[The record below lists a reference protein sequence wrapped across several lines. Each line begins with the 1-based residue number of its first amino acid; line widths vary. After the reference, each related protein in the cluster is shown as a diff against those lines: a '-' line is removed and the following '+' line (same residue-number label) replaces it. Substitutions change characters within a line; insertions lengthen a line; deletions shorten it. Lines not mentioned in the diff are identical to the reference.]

1 LKSIKLLILCFLFPF
16 SSFAATQYVSDEL
29 SIYMHSGPSL
39 QYRIIGTIEVG
50 TSVNTLKYNE
60 QTKFTQV
67 KTPTGR
73 VGWVKTSEIQKQPPA
88 KSLLPEIQKKFQAS
102 QDKLNTINSD
112 NAKANSDK
120 EQAIIDKDSLI
131 AQLDSEKRALRD
143 TIEDLKERNMELDL
157 LQSTKDE
164 RIKMEWLMYGGSV
177 LFFGMLVGLILP
189 FLPRRKKRTDN
200 W

>member
-1 LKSIKLLILCFLFPF
+1 MKSIKFFLCLLFSS
-16 SSFAATQYVSDEL
+16 SSFAATQYVSDNL

-39 QYRIIGTIEVG
+39 EYRIIGTIKVG
-50 TSVNTLKYNE
+50 TAVSTLKYNSK
-60 QTKFTQV
+60 TKFMQI
-67 KTPTGR
+67 KSPTGR
-73 VGWVKTSEIQKQPPA
+73 VGWVKSSEIQEQPPA
-88 KSLLPEIQKKFQAS
+88 KSLLPELQKKYQES
-102 QDKLNTINSD
+102 QDKLKTINDD
-112 NAKANSDK
+112 NKQALTES

-143 TIEDLKERNMELDL
+143 TIADLEERNMELDL

-177 LFFGMLVGLILP
+177 LFFGLLIGLIIP

>member
-1 LKSIKLLILCFLFPF
+1 LKSIKFFLCLLF
-16 SSFAATQYVSDEL
+16 SSTSFAATQYVSDNL

-50 TSVNTLKYNE
+50 TTINTLQYNSE
-60 QTKFTQV
+60 TKFMQV
-67 KTPTGR
+67 KSPTGK
-73 VGWVKTSEIQKQPPA
+73 VGWVKSDEIQKQPPA
-88 KSLLPEIQKKFQAS
+88 KSLLPEIQKKYQES
-102 QDKLNTINSD
+102 QDKLKTINDQNQQAMSD
-112 NAKANSDK
+112 T

-143 TIEDLKERNMELDL
+143 TIADLEERNMELDL
-157 LQSTKDE
+157 LQDTKDE

-177 LFFGMLVGLILP
+177 LLFGLLVGLIIP
-189 FLPRRKKRTDN
+189 FLPRRKKRNDS

>member
-1 LKSIKLLILCFLFPF
+1 MKSIKFFLCLLF
-16 SSFAATQYVSDEL
+16 SSTSFAATQYVSDNL

-50 TSVNTLKYNE
+50 TTINTLQYNSE
-60 QTKFTQV
+60 TKFMQV
-67 KTPTGR
+67 KSPTGK
-73 VGWVKTSEIQKQPPA
+73 VGWVKSDEIQKQPPA
-88 KSLLPEIQKKFQAS
+88 KSLLPEIQKKYQES
-102 QDKLNTINSD
+102 QDKLKTINDQNQQAMSD
-112 NAKANSDK
+112 T

-143 TIEDLKERNMELDL
+143 TIADLEERNMELDL
-157 LQSTKDE
+157 LQDTKDE

-177 LFFGMLVGLILP
+177 LLFGLLVGLIIP
-189 FLPRRKKRTDN
+189 FLPRRKKRNDS

>member
-1 LKSIKLLILCFLFPF
+1 MKLFKLFLLCLLFPA

-50 TSVNTLKYNE
+50 TEVNTLQYNE
-60 QTKFTQV
+60 KTKFSQV
-67 KTPTGR
+67 RTSTGR
-73 VGWVKTSEIQKQPPA
+73 VGWVKASEIQTEQPA
-88 KSLLPEIQKKFQAS
+88 KSLLPALQKKYQES
-102 QDKLNTINSD
+102 QDKLNTINSENEAA
-112 NAKANSDK
+112 NA
-120 EQAIIDKDSLI
+120 EQTQAIIDKDSLI

-143 TIEDLKERNMELDL
+143 TIADLKERNMELDL
-157 LQSTKDE
+157 LQDTKDE
-164 RIKMEWLMYGGSV
+164 RVKMEWLMYGGSV
-177 LFFGMLVGLILP
+177 LFFGMLVGLIIP

>member
-1 LKSIKLLILCFLFPF
+1 LLCLLFPI

-50 TSVNTLKYNE
+50 TAVDTLQYNE
-60 QTKFTQV
+60 KTKFSQV
-67 KTPTGR
+67 RTSTGR
-73 VGWVKTSEIQKQPPA
+73 VGWVKASEIQTQQPA
-88 KSLLPEIQKKFQAS
+88 KSLLPALQKKYQES
-102 QDKLNTINSD
+102 QDKLNTINSENEAA
-112 NAKANSDK
+112 NA
-120 EQAIIDKDSLI
+120 EQTQAIIDKDSLI

-143 TIEDLKERNMELDL
+143 TIADLKERNMELDL
-157 LQSTKDE
+157 LQDTKDE
-164 RIKMEWLMYGGSV
+164 RVKMEWLMYGGSV
-177 LFFGMLVGLILP
+177 LFFGMLVGLIIP

>member
-1 LKSIKLLILCFLFPF
+1 MKSIKFFLCMLFSS
-16 SSFAATQYVSDEL
+16 SSFAATQYVSDNL

-39 QYRIIGTIEVG
+39 EYRIIGTIEVG
-50 TSVNTLKYNE
+50 TAVSTLKYNSK
-60 QTKFTQV
+60 TKFMQV
-67 KTPTGR
+67 KSPTGK
-73 VGWVKTSEIQKQPPA
+73 VGWVKSGEIQEQPPA
-88 KSLLPEIQKKFQAS
+88 KSLLPELQKKYQES
-102 QDKLNTINSD
+102 QDKLKTINDD
-112 NAKANSDK
+112 NKQALTES

-143 TIEDLKERNMELDL
+143 TIADLEERNMELDL

-177 LFFGMLVGLILP
+177 LFFGLLIGLIIP

>member
-1 LKSIKLLILCFLFPF
+1 MKLIKLFLLCLLFPI

-50 TSVNTLKYNE
+50 TAVDTLQYNE
-60 QTKFTQV
+60 KTKFSQV
-67 KTPTGR
+67 RTSTGR
-73 VGWVKTSEIQKQPPA
+73 VGWVKASEIQTQQPA
-88 KSLLPEIQKKFQAS
+88 KSLLPALQKKYQES
-102 QDKLNTINSD
+102 QDKLNTINSENEAA
-112 NAKANSDK
+112 NA
-120 EQAIIDKDSLI
+120 EQTQAIIDKDSLI

-143 TIEDLKERNMELDL
+143 TIADLKERNMELDL
-157 LQSTKDE
+157 LQDTKDE
-164 RIKMEWLMYGGSV
+164 RVKMEWLMYGGSV
-177 LFFGMLVGLILP
+177 LFFGMLVGLIIP

>member
-1 LKSIKLLILCFLFPF
+1 MKSIKFFLCLLF
-16 SSFAATQYVSDEL
+16 SSTSFAATQYVSDNL

-50 TSVNTLKYNE
+50 TTITTLQYNSE
-60 QTKFTQV
+60 TKFMQV
-67 KTPTGR
+67 KSPTGK
-73 VGWVKTSEIQKQPPA
+73 VGWVKSDEIQKQPPA
-88 KSLLPEIQKKFQAS
+88 KSLLPELQKKYQES
-102 QDKLNTINSD
+102 QDKLKTINDENQQAMSD
-112 NAKANSDK
+112 T

-143 TIEDLKERNMELDL
+143 TIADLEERNMELDL
-157 LQSTKDE
+157 LQDTKDE

-177 LFFGMLVGLILP
+177 LLFGLLVGLIIP
-189 FLPRRKKRTDN
+189 FLPRRKKRNDS

>member
-1 LKSIKLLILCFLFPF
+1 MKSIKLLLLCFLFPL

-50 TSVNTLKYNE
+50 TSVNTLKYND

-88 KSLLPEIQKKFQAS
+88 KSLLPEIQKKYQES
-102 QDKLNTINSD
+102 QDKLKTINDQNQQAMSD
-112 NAKANSDK
+112 T

-143 TIEDLKERNMELDL
+143 TIADLEERNMELDL
-157 LQSTKDE
+157 LQDTKDE

-177 LFFGMLVGLILP
+177 LLFGLLVGLIIP
-189 FLPRRKKRTDN
+189 FLPRRKKRNDS

>member
-1 LKSIKLLILCFLFPF
+1 
-16 SSFAATQYVSDEL
+16 
-29 SIYMHSGPSL
+29 MHSGPSL
-39 QYRIIGTIEVG
+39 EYRIIGTIEVG
-50 TSVNTLKYNE
+50 TAVSTLKYNSK
-60 QTKFTQV
+60 TKFMQV
-67 KTPTGR
+67 RSPTGR
-73 VGWVKTSEIQKQPPA
+73 VGWVKSSEIQEQPPA
-88 KSLLPEIQKKFQAS
+88 KSLLPELQKKYQES
-102 QDKLNTINSD
+102 QDKLKTINDD
-112 NAKANSDK
+112 NKQALTES

-143 TIEDLKERNMELDL
+143 TIADLEERNMELDL

-177 LFFGMLVGLILP
+177 LFFGLLIGLIIP

>member
-1 LKSIKLLILCFLFPF
+1 MLCLIFPI

-50 TSVNTLKYNE
+50 TAVDTLQYNE
-60 QTKFTQV
+60 KTKFSQV
-67 KTPTGR
+67 RTSTGR
-73 VGWVKTSEIQKQPPA
+73 VGWVKASEIQTQQPA
-88 KSLLPEIQKKFQAS
+88 KSLLPALQKKYQES
-102 QDKLNTINSD
+102 QDKLNTINSENEAA
-112 NAKANSDK
+112 NA
-120 EQAIIDKDSLI
+120 EQTQAIIDKDSLI

-143 TIEDLKERNMELDL
+143 TIADLKERNMELDL
-157 LQSTKDE
+157 LQDTKDE
-164 RIKMEWLMYGGSV
+164 RVKMEWLMYGGSV
-177 LFFGMLVGLILP
+177 LFFGMLVGLIIP

>member
-1 LKSIKLLILCFLFPF
+1 MLCLLFPA

-50 TSVNTLKYNE
+50 TEVNTLQYNE
-60 QTKFTQV
+60 KTKFSQV
-67 KTPTGR
+67 RTSTGR
-73 VGWVKTSEIQKQPPA
+73 VGWVKASEIQTEQPA
-88 KSLLPEIQKKFQAS
+88 KSLLPALQKKYQES
-102 QDKLNTINSD
+102 QDKLNTINSENEAA
-112 NAKANSDK
+112 NA
-120 EQAIIDKDSLI
+120 EQTQAIIDKDSLI

-143 TIEDLKERNMELDL
+143 TIADLKERNMELDL
-157 LQSTKDE
+157 LQDTKDE
-164 RIKMEWLMYGGSV
+164 RVKMEWLMYGGSV
-177 LFFGMLVGLILP
+177 LFFGMLVGLIIP

>member
-1 LKSIKLLILCFLFPF
+1 MLFLLFPI

-50 TSVNTLKYNE
+50 TEVETLKYNE
-60 QTKFTQV
+60 KTKFSQV
-67 KTPTGR
+67 RTSTGR
-73 VGWVKTSEIQKQPPA
+73 VGWVKASEIQTQKPA
-88 KSLLPEIQKKFQAS
+88 KSLLPALQKKYQES
-102 QDKLNTINSD
+102 QDKLNTINSENEAA
-112 NAKANSDK
+112 NA
-120 EQAIIDKDSLI
+120 EQTQAIIDKDSLI

-143 TIEDLKERNMELDL
+143 TIADLKERNMELDL
-157 LQSTKDE
+157 LQDTKDE
-164 RIKMEWLMYGGSV
+164 RVKMEWLMYGGSV
-177 LFFGMLVGLILP
+177 LFFGMLVGLIIP

>member
-1 LKSIKLLILCFLFPF
+1 MKSIKFFLCLLFSS
-16 SSFAATQYVSDEL
+16 SSFAATQYVSDNL

-39 QYRIIGTIEVG
+39 EYRIIGTIEVG
-50 TSVNTLKYNE
+50 TAVSTLKYNSK
-60 QTKFTQV
+60 TKFMQV
-67 KTPTGR
+67 RSPTGR
-73 VGWVKTSEIQKQPPA
+73 VGWVKSSEIQEQPPA
-88 KSLLPEIQKKFQAS
+88 KSLLPELQKKYQES
-102 QDKLNTINSD
+102 QDKLKTINDD
-112 NAKANSDK
+112 NKQALTES

-143 TIEDLKERNMELDL
+143 TIADLEERNMELDL

-177 LFFGMLVGLILP
+177 LFFGLLIGLIIP

>member
-1 LKSIKLLILCFLFPF
+1 LKLIKLFLLCLLFPI

-50 TSVNTLKYNE
+50 TAVDTLQYNE
-60 QTKFTQV
+60 KTKFSQV
-67 KTPTGR
+67 RTSTGR
-73 VGWVKTSEIQKQPPA
+73 VGWVKASEIQTQQPA
-88 KSLLPEIQKKFQAS
+88 KSLLPALQKKYQES
-102 QDKLNTINSD
+102 QDKLNTINSENEAA
-112 NAKANSDK
+112 NA
-120 EQAIIDKDSLI
+120 EQTQAIIDKDSLI

-143 TIEDLKERNMELDL
+143 TIADLKERNMELDL
-157 LQSTKDE
+157 LQDTKDE
-164 RIKMEWLMYGGSV
+164 RVKMEWLMYGGSV
-177 LFFGMLVGLILP
+177 LFFGMLVGLIIP

>member
-1 LKSIKLLILCFLFPF
+1 MKLIKLFLLCLIFPI

-50 TSVNTLKYNE
+50 TAVDTLQYNE
-60 QTKFTQV
+60 KTKFSQV
-67 KTPTGR
+67 RTSTGR
-73 VGWVKTSEIQKQPPA
+73 VGWVKASEIQTQQPA
-88 KSLLPEIQKKFQAS
+88 KSLLPALQKKYQES
-102 QDKLNTINSD
+102 QDKLNTINSENEAA
-112 NAKANSDK
+112 NA
-120 EQAIIDKDSLI
+120 EQTQAIIDKDSLI

-143 TIEDLKERNMELDL
+143 TIADLKERNMELDL
-157 LQSTKDE
+157 LQDTKDE
-164 RIKMEWLMYGGSV
+164 RVKMEWLMYGGSV
-177 LFFGMLVGLILP
+177 LFFGMLVGLIIP

>member
-1 LKSIKLLILCFLFPF
+1 MLCLLFPI

-50 TSVNTLKYNE
+50 TAVDTLQYNE
-60 QTKFTQV
+60 KTKFSQV
-67 KTPTGR
+67 RTSTGR
-73 VGWVKTSEIQKQPPA
+73 VGWVKASEIQTQQPA
-88 KSLLPEIQKKFQAS
+88 KSLLPALQKKYQES
-102 QDKLNTINSD
+102 QDKLNTINSENEAA
-112 NAKANSDK
+112 NA
-120 EQAIIDKDSLI
+120 EQTQAIIDKDSLI

-143 TIEDLKERNMELDL
+143 TIADLKERNMELDL
-157 LQSTKDE
+157 LQDTKDE
-164 RIKMEWLMYGGSV
+164 RVKMEWLMYGGSV
-177 LFFGMLVGLILP
+177 LFFGMLVGLIIP